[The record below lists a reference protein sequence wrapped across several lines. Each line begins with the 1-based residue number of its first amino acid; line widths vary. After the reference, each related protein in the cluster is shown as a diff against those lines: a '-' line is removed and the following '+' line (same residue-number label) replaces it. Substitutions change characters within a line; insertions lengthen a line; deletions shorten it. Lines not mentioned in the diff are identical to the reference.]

1 MRFHTLVLLGLMAG
15 GLPAQSPALNVPQ
28 IVTSASAE
36 VDLKPDRA
44 ALSFTVE
51 SRAGTAARAGAE
63 SARKQRAVLDTLRSM
78 GISPDQM
85 TTTNIDISPE
95 YVYPGQNQPPR
106 VSGYVARNSVRVDV
120 LKIDQTGSLIDAAL
134 SKEATGVGSLD
145 FSSSK
150 EAEGR
155 RQALELA
162 VGKAKAE
169 AESMAR
175 AAGVTFGA
183 LIELIAQ
190 PQYVQPIY
198 RNMAFKAAMAPSS
211 ADATPVSPGQLK
223 ISATVSGRWSFT
235 PR

>member
-1 MRFHTLVLLGLMAG
+1 MHLRTFVLLGLVSGA
-15 GLPAQSPALNVPQ
+15 LHAQSPALNVPQ

-44 ALSFTVE
+44 ALTFTVE
-51 SRAGTAARAGAE
+51 SRGGTAARAGAE
-63 SARKQRAVLDTLRSM
+63 TARKQRAVLDTLRAM
-78 GISPDQM
+78 GISADQM
-85 TTTNIDISPE
+85 TTTSIEISPE

-106 VSGYVARNSVRVDV
+106 VSGYVARNSVRIDV
-120 LKIDQTGSLIDAAL
+120 LKIDKTGSLIDAGL

-145 FSSSK
+145 FTSSK
-150 EAEGR
+150 EAEAR

-169 AESMAR
+169 AESIAR
-175 AAGVTFGA
+175 AAGVIIGP

-190 PQYVQPIY
+190 PQFVQPIY
-198 RNMAFKAAMAPSS
+198 RNMAFKSAMASPS
-211 ADATPVSPGQLK
+211 ADVTPVNPGQLK
-223 ISATVSGRWSFT
+223 ISASVSGRWSFT

>member
-1 MRFHTLVLLGLMAG
+1 MRFYSVMLLGFIAG
-15 GLPAQSPALNVPQ
+15 ALQAQSPAPNVPQ

-51 SRAGTAARAGAE
+51 SRGGTAARAGAE
-63 SARKQRAVLDTLRSM
+63 TARKQRAVLDTLRAM
-78 GISPDQM
+78 GISADQM
-85 TTTNIDISPE
+85 TTMSIDISPE

-106 VSGYVARNSVRVDV
+106 VSGYVARNSVRIDV
-120 LKIDQTGSLIDAAL
+120 LKIDQTGSLIDAGLA
-134 SKEATGVGSLD
+134 KEATGVGSLD

-150 EAEGR
+150 EAEAR

-175 AAGVTFGA
+175 AAGVNIGT
-183 LIELIAQ
+183 LIELVAQ
-190 PQYVQPIY
+190 PQFVQPIY
-198 RNMAFKAAMAPSS
+198 NRAFRSAMASPS

-235 PR
+235 SR

>member
-1 MRFHTLVLLGLMAG
+1 MRFYSVMLLGFITGALQ
-15 GLPAQSPALNVPQ
+15 AQSPALNVPQ

-51 SRAGTAARAGAE
+51 SRGGTAARAGAE
-63 SARKQRAVLDTLRSM
+63 TARKQRAVLDTLRAM
-78 GISPDQM
+78 GISADQM
-85 TTTNIDISPE
+85 TTTSIDISPE

-106 VSGYVARNSVRVDV
+106 VSGYVARNSVRIDV
-120 LKIDQTGSLIDAAL
+120 LKIDQTGSLIDAGLA
-134 SKEATGVGSLD
+134 KEATGVGSLD

-150 EAEGR
+150 EAEAR

-175 AAGVTFGA
+175 AAGVNIGT
-183 LIELIAQ
+183 LIELVAQ
-190 PQYVQPIY
+190 PQFVQPIY
-198 RNMAFKAAMAPSS
+198 NRAFRSAMASPS

-223 ISATVSGRWSFT
+223 ISATVTGRWSFT

>member
-1 MRFHTLVLLGLMAG
+1 MRFYSVMLLGFIAG
-15 GLPAQSPALNVPQ
+15 TLPAQSPALNVPQ

-51 SRAGTAARAGAE
+51 SRGGTAARAGAE
-63 SARKQRAVLDTLRSM
+63 TARKQRAVLDTLRAM
-78 GISPDQM
+78 GISADQM
-85 TTTNIDISPE
+85 TTTSIDISPE

-106 VSGYVARNSVRVDV
+106 VSGYVARNSVRIDV
-120 LKIDQTGSLIDAAL
+120 LKIDQTGALIDAGLA
-134 SKEATGVGSLD
+134 KEATGVGSLD
-145 FSSSK
+145 FSSSR
-150 EAEGR
+150 EAEAR

-175 AAGVTFGA
+175 AAGVNIGT
-183 LIELIAQ
+183 LIELVAQ
-190 PQYVQPIY
+190 PQFVQPIY
-198 RNMAFKAAMAPSS
+198 NRAFRSAMASS
-211 ADATPVSPGQLK
+211 AADATPVSPGQLK

>member
-1 MRFHTLVLLGLMAG
+1 MRFHLVVLLGLISGA
-15 GLPAQSPALNVPQ
+15 LQAQSPAQNVPQ

-51 SRAGTAARAGAE
+51 SRGGTAARAGAE
-63 SARKQRAVLDTLRSM
+63 TARKQRAVFDTLRAI
-78 GISPDQM
+78 GISADQM
-85 TTTNIDISPE
+85 TTTSIDINPE

-106 VSGYVARNSVRVDV
+106 VSGYVARNSVRIDV
-120 LKIDQTGSLIDAAL
+120 LKIDQTGSLIDAGL
-134 SKEATGVGSLD
+134 SKEATGVGSLT

-150 EAEGR
+150 EAEAR

-169 AESMAR
+169 AEAMAR
-175 AAGVTFGA
+175 AAGVTLGA
-183 LIELIAQ
+183 LIELTAQ
-190 PQYVQPIY
+190 PQFVQPIY
-198 RNMAFKAAMAPSS
+198 NMTFRAAMAPPPG
-211 ADATPVSPGQLK
+211 DATPVSPGQLK
-223 ISATVSGRWSFT
+223 ISATVNGRWSFT

>member
-1 MRFHTLVLLGLMAG
+1 MRFYSVILLCFITGALQ
-15 GLPAQSPALNVPQ
+15 AQSPALNVPQ

-51 SRAGTAARAGAE
+51 SRGGTAARAGAE
-63 SARKQRAVLDTLRSM
+63 TARKQRAVLDTLRAM
-78 GISPDQM
+78 GISADQM
-85 TTTNIDISPE
+85 TTTSIDISPE

-106 VSGYVARNSVRVDV
+106 VSGYVARNSVRIDV
-120 LKIDQTGSLIDAAL
+120 LKIDQTGSLIDAGLA
-134 SKEATGVGSLD
+134 KEATGVGSLD

-150 EAEGR
+150 EAEAR

-175 AAGVTFGA
+175 AAGVNIGT
-183 LIELIAQ
+183 LIELVAQ
-190 PQYVQPIY
+190 PQFVQPIY
-198 RNMAFKAAMAPSS
+198 NRAFKSAMASPS

-235 PR
+235 SR

>member
-1 MRFHTLVLLGLMAG
+1 MRFHLVVLLGLISGA
-15 GLPAQSPALNVPQ
+15 LQAQIPAPNVPQ

-51 SRAGTAARAGAE
+51 SRGGTAARAGAE
-63 SARKQRAVLDTLRSM
+63 TARKQRAVLDTLRAM
-78 GISPDQM
+78 GISADQM
-85 TTTNIDISPE
+85 TTMSIDISPE

-106 VSGYVARNSVRVDV
+106 VSGYVARNSVRIDV
-120 LKIDQTGSLIDAAL
+120 LKIDQTGSLIDAGLA
-134 SKEATGVGSLD
+134 KEATGVGSLD

-150 EAEGR
+150 EAEAR

-169 AESMAR
+169 AESIAR
-175 AAGVTFGA
+175 AAGVTIGT
-183 LIELIAQ
+183 LIELVAQ
-190 PQYVQPIY
+190 PQFVQPIY
-198 RNMAFKAAMAPSS
+198 LNRTFKTAMVQSS

-235 PR
+235 AR

>member
-1 MRFHTLVLLGLMAG
+1 MRFYSVMLLCFITGALQ
-15 GLPAQSPALNVPQ
+15 AQSPALNVPQ

-51 SRAGTAARAGAE
+51 SRGGTAARAGAE
-63 SARKQRAVLDTLRSM
+63 TARKQRAVLDTLRAM
-78 GISPDQM
+78 GISADQM
-85 TTTNIDISPE
+85 TTTSIDISPE

-106 VSGYVARNSVRVDV
+106 VSGYVARNSVRIDV
-120 LKIDQTGSLIDAAL
+120 LKIDQTGSLIDAGLA
-134 SKEATGVGSLD
+134 KEATGVGSLD

-150 EAEGR
+150 EAEAR

-175 AAGVTFGA
+175 AAGVNIGT
-183 LIELIAQ
+183 LIELVAQ
-190 PQYVQPIY
+190 PQFVQPIY
-198 RNMAFKAAMAPSS
+198 NRAFKSAMASPS

-235 PR
+235 SR

>member
-1 MRFHTLVLLGLMAG
+1 MRFYSVMLLGFIAG
-15 GLPAQSPALNVPQ
+15 ALQAQSPAPNVPQ

-51 SRAGTAARAGAE
+51 SRGGTAARAGAE
-63 SARKQRAVLDTLRSM
+63 TARKQRAVLDTLRAM
-78 GISPDQM
+78 GISADQM
-85 TTTNIDISPE
+85 TTTSIDISPE

-106 VSGYVARNSVRVDV
+106 VSGYVARNSVRIDV
-120 LKIDQTGSLIDAAL
+120 LKIDQTGSLIDAGLA
-134 SKEATGVGSLD
+134 KEATGVGSLD

-150 EAEGR
+150 EAEAR

-175 AAGVTFGA
+175 AAGVNIGT
-183 LIELIAQ
+183 LIELVAQ
-190 PQYVQPIY
+190 PQFVQPIY
-198 RNMAFKAAMAPSS
+198 NRAFRSAMASPS

-235 PR
+235 SR

>member
-1 MRFHTLVLLGLMAG
+1 MRFHSVVLLGLISGA
-15 GLPAQSPALNVPQ
+15 LQAQNPAPNPPQ

-44 ALSFTVE
+44 ALTFTVE
-51 SRAGTAARAGAE
+51 SRGGTAARAGAE
-63 SARKQRAVLDTLRSM
+63 TARKQRAVLDTLRAM
-78 GISPDQM
+78 GISADQM
-85 TTTNIDISPE
+85 TTMSIDISPE

-106 VSGYVARNSVRVDV
+106 VSGYVARNSVRIDV
-120 LKIDQTGSLIDAAL
+120 LKIDQTGSLIDAGLA
-134 SKEATGVGSLD
+134 KEATGVGSLD

-150 EAEGR
+150 EAEAR

-169 AESMAR
+169 AESIAR
-175 AAGVTFGA
+175 AAGVTIGT
-183 LIELIAQ
+183 LIELVAQ
-190 PQYVQPIY
+190 PQFMQPIY
-198 RNMAFKAAMAPSS
+198 LNRTFKTAMAQSS

>member
-1 MRFHTLVLLGLMAG
+1 MRFYSVILLGFIAG
-15 GLPAQSPALNVPQ
+15 ALPAQSPALNVPQ

-51 SRAGTAARAGAE
+51 SRGGTAARAGAE
-63 SARKQRAVLDTLRSM
+63 TARKQRAVLDTLRAM
-78 GISPDQM
+78 GISADQM
-85 TTTNIDISPE
+85 TTTSIDISPE

-106 VSGYVARNSVRVDV
+106 VSGYVARNSVRIDV
-120 LKIDQTGSLIDAAL
+120 LKIDQTGSLIDAGLA
-134 SKEATGVGSLD
+134 KEATGVGSLD
-145 FSSSK
+145 FSSSR
-150 EAEGR
+150 EAEAR

-162 VGKAKAE
+162 VGKAKAD

-175 AAGVTFGA
+175 AAGVNIGT
-183 LIELIAQ
+183 LIELVAQ
-190 PQYVQPIY
+190 PQFVQPIY
-198 RNMAFKAAMAPSS
+198 NRAFRSAMASPS